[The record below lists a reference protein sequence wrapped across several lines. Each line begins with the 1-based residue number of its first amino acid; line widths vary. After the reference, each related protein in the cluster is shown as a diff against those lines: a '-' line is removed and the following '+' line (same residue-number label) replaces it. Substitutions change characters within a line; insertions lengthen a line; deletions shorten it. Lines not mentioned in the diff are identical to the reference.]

1 MKNQI
6 TELIEAVKSATKEY
20 ITPEELAREYGMS
33 VSTQSKM
40 RSAKKIPYHKIGSYV
55 RYKIVDINKWLD
67 DANIV

>member
-1 MKNQI
+1 MSNQI
-6 TELIEAVKSATKEY
+6 TELIEAVKSATKEF

-55 RYKIVDINKWLD
+55 RYKVSDIHQWLD
-67 DANIV
+67 AAKVV

>member
-1 MKNQI
+1 MNNQI

-20 ITPEELAREYGMS
+20 ITPEELARVYGMS

-55 RYKIVDINKWLD
+55 RYKVADIHNWLD
-67 DANIV
+67 AAKVV